1 MSQFP
6 STLLLEPHFS
16 KRLAGILA
24 LLHSGS
30 LLLLLP
36 LRLSLAIKLILAL
49 SVLLSAIQTTRR
61 HLFFINHPLHG
72 CVLHNDSVWLPT
84 EQRADILPSTYIH
97 PQLVVLR
104 VKLAENNKAYF
115 LILFPYALEKQTFRR
130 LRVYLRHANARNVK
144 QTFRR

>member
-1 MSQFP
+1 MSHFSP
-6 STLLLEPHFS
+6 PLRLEPHFS

-24 LLHSGS
+24 LLHSGT

-49 SVLLSAIQTTRR
+49 CVLFSAIQTTCR

-72 CVLHNDSVWLPT
+72 CTLRDDSVELPT
-84 EQRADILPSTYIH
+84 KQRADILPSTYIH

-104 VKLAENNKAYF
+104 VRLAENHNKAYF
-115 LILFPYALEKQTFRR
+115 LILFSDALDKQTFRR
-130 LRVYLRHANARNVK
+130 LRVYLRHANARKVK
-144 QTFRR
+144 CEM

>member
-1 MSQFP
+1 MSRFSAP
-6 STLLLEPHFS
+6 LLLKPHFS

-30 LLLLLP
+30 LLLILP
-36 LRLSLAIKLILAL
+36 LRLPLAIKLILTL

-72 CVLHNDSVWLPT
+72 CALYDDLVWLPT
-84 EQRADILPSTYIH
+84 EQQANILPSTYIH

-104 VKLAENNKAYF
+104 VRLAENHKAYF
-115 LILFPYALEKQTFRR
+115 LILFPDALDKQTFRR
-130 LRVYLRHANARNVK
+130 LRVYLRHAVISSP
-144 QTFRR
+144 